1 MSPAADRHGSRAP
14 LLVGVAALAIAVG
27 GAFFDR
33 GPFFRGCLV
42 GYLLCL
48 GVALGSTALLM
59 LYHLS
64 GGRWGYTIRRLLE
77 AASRTLP
84 VVAVFFIPVLL
95 GLKELYPWARPELLR
110 ADPLLAE
117 KRAYLNAGFF
127 AARFAVYFAI
137 WIALSVR
144 LNRLSAEQDRTGD
157 PALALKLQR
166 VSAPGLLLY
175 AATTFFAAV
184 DWIMS
189 LTPHWSSSI
198 FGMLFMVGQ
207 GVTTMA
213 AMLVVLRFVADREE
227 MAEAVGP
234 LVLRDLGNLLFMFL
248 MLWAYM
254 SFSQLIIIWAGNLP
268 DEIPWYIPRLQ
279 TSWKFLSLALL
290 LVYFAAP
297 FALLLSRRVKQNL
310 RVVGAV
316 AGAVLAMRL
325 LDLIWM
331 VEPTFHPR
339 GISLPW
345 MELAVPVGLAGIWTF
360 VFFRELEKRPLL
372 ALHDARIEGA
382 VGHG

>member
-1 MSPAADRHGSRAP
+1 MSAPAGRTGSRAP
-14 LLVGVAALAIAVG
+14 LLLGAAALALGVV

-33 GPFFRGCLV
+33 GAFFRAYLI

-48 GVALGSTALLM
+48 AVALGSTALLM
-59 LYHLS
+59 LYHLT

-84 VVAVFFIPVLL
+84 VVAVFFVPILF
-95 GLKELYPWARPELLR
+95 GLKDLYPWARPELVR
-110 ADPLLAE
+110 ANPLLAE
-117 KRAYLNAGFF
+117 KRAYLNVGFF
-127 AARFAVYFAI
+127 IVRSIVVFGI
-137 WIALSVR
+137 WIALSSR

-157 PALALKLQR
+157 PALALRLQR
-166 VSAPGLLLY
+166 VSAPGLILY
-175 AATTFFAAV
+175 GATTFFAAV
-184 DWIMS
+184 DWVMS
-189 LTPHWSSSI
+189 LTPLWTSSI
-198 FGMLFMVGQ
+198 FGMLFVVGQ

-213 AMLVVLRFVADREE
+213 AMLVALRFFGEREE
-227 MAEAVGP
+227 LSRAVGP

-248 MLWAYM
+248 MLWAYVT
-254 SFSQLIIIWAGNLP
+254 FSQLIIIWAGNLP

-297 FALLLSRRVKQNL
+297 FALLLSRRVKENL
-310 RVVGAV
+310 RFVSTV
-316 AGAVLAMRL
+316 AAAVLAMRVF
-325 LDLIWM
+325 DLIWL

-339 GISLPW
+339 GLFVHW
-345 MELAVPVGLAGIWTF
+345 MDLVVPAGLAGIWTF
-360 VFFRELEKRPLL
+360 VFCREVGKRPLL